1 MGLYSGTINVTTVFI
16 GKMNAF
22 MIEVAT
28 IGPVVKRV
36 LIDGEEWYISIGS
49 SLICFYTHILVSNII
64 RNIIKTHM
72 KNLIPN
78 Q

>member
-16 GKMNAF
+16 ICVIFIGKMDAF

-28 IGPVVKRV
+28 IGPVVERV

-49 SLICFYTHILVSNII
+49 SLICFYTHILV
-64 RNIIKTHM
+64 
-72 KNLIPN
+72 
-78 Q
+78 